1 MVKKTSKQN
10 LSHYQGTTFN
20 FGELIPVQ
28 CLEAVQG
35 DTFKLQTQA
44 FLRLAPMVYPVIQ
57 PIWVRLH
64 HWYVPYRQLW
74 AGYEEFATGKDMS
87 RVFPYFGFHA
97 PYGGGYSA
105 DNYQLFER
113 MGLCPK
119 PPTTN
124 PTTDR
129 FYPIL
134 PILAYWKI
142 WAEFY
147 ADEQLDEARI
157 TAVKTILDHFMNKTN
172 PVIVNGGNIS
182 IDDTS
187 LNSISTQMAA
197 AAGTGNWRDFFNPTK
212 VAWHKDYFAGARPT
226 PIINGDINISAT
238 FSNDPNSGF
247 NLEANDGGTWKKVS
261 LDTFDGGAGGAL
273 HRFLGVIGNAP
284 ERDPVTLRMTEAPNT
299 DNTSSLQVSLSDLM
313 AGFALQRIF
322 QDQNMYGNRYQEWL
336 AGQGVR
342 YSDKTLQLPK
352 YIGGGKDL
360 FDINEVI
367 QTSGTV
373 AGAGNLGNFAGRGT
387 ASVSSR
393 PCYHYCEEAG
403 VILTLASI
411 VPKSMYSIQ
420 GIRKNWARRTFEE
433 TYQPQLEHLDMQPI
447 KNSEIFFSDN
457 ETTDSGVFGYTP
469 RYDELRTQESFVS
482 GKLVKG
488 KEYAEF
494 TMSRNFSALP
504 TLNGSFIQCNPDK
517 SIFYDQADDSV
528 IGVFKNKTIARRHL
542 IKRSHIR
549 LQ

>member
-57 PIWVRLH
+57 PIWVRIH

-74 AGYEEFATGKDMS
+74 AGYEEFATGKDLTKT
-87 RVFPYFGFHA
+87 FPFLNIRFS
-97 PYGGGYSA
+97 SA
-105 DNYQLFER
+105 ASSSLFER
-113 MGLCPK
+113 MGIAPQI
-119 PPTTN
+119 PPSKL
-124 PTTDR
+124 R
-129 FYPIL
+129 SYPIL

-142 WAEFY
+142 WKEFY
-147 ADEQLDEARI
+147 ADEQLDETRI
-157 TAVKTILDHFMNKTN
+157 NAVQEILDLFLDKQNAK
-172 PVIVNGGNIS
+172 VLAGGN
-182 IDDTS
+182 
-187 LNSISTQMAA
+187 LNYGDVSPKLGGLFTTAT
-197 AAGTGNWRDFFNPTK
+197 GTGQGADFYKETK

-238 FSNDPNSGF
+238 FSDDPKAGF
-247 NLEANDGGTWKKVS
+247 GLQVRETTNPEVWSQIRLIEDGGQPRYLGT
-261 LDTFDGGAGGAL
+261 DAGATRSPA
-273 HRFLGVIGNAP
+273 V
-284 ERDPVTLRMTEAPNT
+284 LRMTEAAGT
-299 DNTSSLQVSLSDLM
+299 DGTSSLQVSLSDLM

-367 QTSGTV
+367 QTSGTN
-373 AGAGNLGNFAGRGT
+373 ANAGNLGDFAGRGT

-393 PCYHYCEEAG
+393 PCYHYCEEPG
-403 VILTLASI
+403 IILTLVSI
-411 VPKSMYSIQ
+411 VPKNMYSVQ

-447 KNSEIFFSDN
+447 KNSEIFISDDAA
-457 ETTDSGVFGYTP
+457 TDTGVFGYTP

-488 KEYAEF
+488 REYAEF
-494 TMSRNFSALP
+494 TMSRNFTTTP
-504 TLNGSFIQCNPDK
+504 VLNSSFIQCNPDK
-517 SIFYDQADDSV
+517 SIFYDQQDDCV

>member
-44 FLRLAPMVYPVIQ
+44 FLRLAPMVFPVVQ

-74 AGYEEFATGKDMS
+74 AGYEEFATGKDLTKT
-87 RVFPYFGFHA
+87 FPFLGFIHTVPFGTL
-97 PYGGGYSA
+97 Y
-105 DNYQLFER
+105 ER
-113 MGLCPK
+113 MGIAPQLVAK
-119 PPTTN
+119 KQ
-124 PTTDR
+124 R

-142 WAEFY
+142 WKEFY
-147 ADEQLDEARI
+147 ADEQLDEVRI
-157 TAVKTILDHFMNKTN
+157 NAVQQVLDLFLDKQN
-172 PVIVNGGNIS
+172 PAVLAGGDLAFS
-182 IDDTS
+182 DV
-187 LNSISTQMAA
+187 STQLSTLMGA
-197 AAGTGNWRDFFNPTK
+197 AAGTGLAADFFNETK
-212 VAWHKDYFAGARPT
+212 VAWHKDYFTGARPT

-238 FSNDPNSGF
+238 FSDDPKAGF
-247 NLEANDGGTWKKVS
+247 GLQVRETTNPEVWSQIRLVEDGGQPRYLGT
-261 LDTFDGGAGGAL
+261 DAGATRSPA
-273 HRFLGVIGNAP
+273 V
-284 ERDPVTLRMTEAPNT
+284 LRMTEAAGT
-299 DNTSSLQVSLSDLM
+299 DGTSSLQVSLSDLM

-336 AGQGVR
+336 AGQGVK

-367 QTSGTV
+367 QTSGTST
-373 AGAGNLGNFAGRGT
+373 AAGNLGNFAGRGT

-411 VPKSMYSIQ
+411 VPKNMYSIQ

-447 KNSEIFFSDN
+447 KNSEIFISD
-457 ETTDSGVFGYTP
+457 DSAKDTGVFGYTP

-488 KEYAEF
+488 RDYAEF
-494 TMSRNFSALP
+494 TMSRNFTATP
-504 TLNGSFIQCNPDK
+504 VLNSSFIQCNPDK

-542 IKRSHIR
+542 IKRSHIK